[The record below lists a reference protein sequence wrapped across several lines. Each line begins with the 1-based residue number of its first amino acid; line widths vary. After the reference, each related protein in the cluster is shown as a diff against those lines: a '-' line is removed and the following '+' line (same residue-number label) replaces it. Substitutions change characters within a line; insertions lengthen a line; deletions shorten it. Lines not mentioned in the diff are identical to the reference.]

1 MKEEDGGVIE
11 VERMVLSN
19 QRLNVLGGIVGLE
32 SDVLLLAIIHI
43 TNHSLNLGRVMEDVG
58 EVIHIVHHG
67 IVPFSILA
75 CK

>member
-1 MKEEDGGVIE
+1 
-11 VERMVLSN
+11 
-19 QRLNVLGGIVGLE
+19 
-32 SDVLLLAIIHI
+32 
-43 TNHSLNLGRVMEDVG
+43 MEDIG

>member
-1 MKEEDGGVIE
+1 
-11 VERMVLSN
+11 MVLGN
-19 QRLNVLGGIVGLE
+19 ECLNIFGRIASLQ
-32 SDVLLLAIIHI
+32 SSVLLLAVIHI
-43 TNHSLNLGRVMEDVG
+43 ANHTLDLGRVMEDIG